1 MKRLVGYFTKGIC
14 SRTLQTV
21 GAEIETQFV
30 DSNGIAIQTAISQQI
45 LAHMTEHGWNVDCRK
60 GNLITALVDPN
71 GNKIFYELGRHN
83 IEVATVALTPDSVI
97 DVTQKCLDQL
107 YESAS
112 HFGARPYFAPILE
125 GDEDLLVIPDE
136 RDAIWLQLD
145 GRDVLAPLAR
155 TSAVQFTFSV
165 APDDALPILNKFG
178 NRIDSF
184 LVNYPQDAVWKKY
197 VADSSAGYL
206 PNRYGGPL
214 TFESLTDYCQSLARH
229 NVVQGPRLVPLAG
242 INDLD
247 ISLFLRSIWWYFR
260 LKRYNNALCIE
271 VRPLPRMADDCIP
284 KQLQAV
290 LDIVRA

>member
-1 MKRLVGYFTKGIC
+1 MKRLIRYFSDGIC

-30 DSNGIAIQTAISQQI
+30 DRDGNAVQTATTQQI
-45 LAHMTEHGWNVDCRK
+45 LANLAKEGWEVDCQK
-60 GNLITALVDPN
+60 GDLITALVDSM

-83 IEVATVALTPDSVI
+83 IEVATIAIAPDSVLS
-97 DVTQKCLDQL
+97 VTNQCLSQL
-107 YESAS
+107 YAAAERFDAK
-112 HFGARPYFAPILE
+112 PYFAPILN
-125 GDEDLLVIPDE
+125 GIEDLLVIPDE

-165 APDDALPILNKFG
+165 APTDALPILNRFG
-178 NRIDSF
+178 NQIDSF
-184 LVNYPQDAVWKKY
+184 LANYPQDAIWKKY
-197 VADSSAGYL
+197 VANSAAGYL

-214 TFESLTDYCQSLARH
+214 KFESLTNYCQSLARH
-229 NVVQGPRLVPLAG
+229 SVVQGPHLVSLAN
-242 INDLD
+242 IDSLN
-247 ISLFLRSIWWYFR
+247 ISLFLRSIWWHFR

-271 VRPLPRMADDCIP
+271 VRPLPRLADDQIP
-284 KQLQAV
+284 NQLQMV